1 MKGKNGTTGVGLV
14 EAYDLDATA
23 NSKLANISTRGF
35 VDIGDNVMIGGFILG
50 GGSAQVIVRAIG
62 PSLTS
67 FGVAG
72 ALQDPTLELHDG
84 FGTLIVSND
93 NWKESQQAEIEAT
106 GLQPTNDFESA
117 IVMTLLPAPYTAI
130 VRGKNDTTGV
140 ALVEV
145 YNLN

>member
-1 MKGKNGTTGVGLV
+1 MKLRSRNR
-14 EAYDLDATA
+14 A
-23 NSKLANISTRGF
+23 
-35 VDIGDNVMIGGFILG
+35 
-50 GGSAQVIVRAIG
+50 GSASALNAPAICSAAAWLSRPCRTG
-62 PSLTS
+62 
-67 FGVAG
+67 G
-72 ALQDPTLELHDG
+72 
-84 FGTLIVSND
+84 
-93 NWKESQQAEIEAT
+93 QQAEIEAT

>member
-1 MKGKNGTTGVGLV
+1 
-14 EAYDLDATA
+14 
-23 NSKLANISTRGF
+23 
-35 VDIGDNVMIGGFILG
+35 
-50 GGSAQVIVRAIG
+50 VRAIG

-84 FGTLIVSND
+84 FGTLIVLND